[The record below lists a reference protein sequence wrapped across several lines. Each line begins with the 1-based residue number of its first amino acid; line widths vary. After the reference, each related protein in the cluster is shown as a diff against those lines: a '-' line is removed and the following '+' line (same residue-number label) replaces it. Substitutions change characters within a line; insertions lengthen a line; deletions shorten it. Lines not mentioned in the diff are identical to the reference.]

1 MSITFDQYIA
11 NPMQKQ
17 GAVFSAIAR
26 EAQRKDYTTRFNN
39 ILLRENGRINFYLY
53 KNKERNEYYI
63 HIKIPSEPIKKFYYD
78 VVLKFY
84 ADSSVKDLGRS
95 LNKFNVQF
103 FSNDP
108 AFVFTFAYVFN
119 KNNLL
124 VKELQSKMS
133 TKAIK
138 TAAKEKNPE
147 NIIGYVKSLFFAY
160 LFMSNRGLFSILQ
173 WNDAEDFDK
182 EKLLSR
188 VTDADTMI
196 DKRQAEGKKLDRHKK
211 LVLDKQTTDTLVKKY
226 KIGDKARDRIV
237 TTTSKTPTVKKTKST
252 NSTKRITGKGKKS
265 K

>member
-17 GAVFSAIAR
+17 GAVFSLIAR

-39 ILLRENGRINFYLY
+39 ILLRENGKINFYLY
-53 KNKERNEYYI
+53 KNREKNEYFI

-78 VVLKFY
+78 VVIKFY

-133 TKAIK
+133 SKAIK

-160 LFMSNRGLFSILQ
+160 IFMSNRGLFSILQ
-173 WNDAEDFDK
+173 WNDAEDFNK
-182 EKLLSR
+182 EKLLSK

-196 DKRQAEGKKLDRHKK
+196 ERRQEEEKKLDRHKK
-211 LVLDKQTTDTLVKKY
+211 LVLDKKTTDTLVKKY
-226 KIGDKARDRIV
+226 KISERAKDRIV
-237 TTTSKTPTVKKTKST
+237 GTTTKTPTVKKTKSI
-252 NSTKRITGKGKKS
+252 NSSRIIGKGKKS